1 MVLTSEHMII
11 ILVVFFA
18 LVIAMCVSISISC
31 YNKIKERQL
40 REREYKERRSKEA
53 SVEATIDRNLRGH
66 STPERALEKRVAD
79 QVPQRFRDEE
89 EESSDGCYVPEVDLS
104 VFKHPNGMLNIFFS
118 TRLILKKLNVT

>member
-1 MVLTSEHMII
+1 
-11 ILVVFFA
+11 
-18 LVIAMCVSISISC
+18 MCVSISISC
-31 YNKIKERQL
+31 YNKIKERQQ

-79 QVPQRFRDEE
+79 QIPARFRDEE

-104 VFKHPNGMLNIFFS
+104 VFKHPNGEDSNINLHYLS
-118 TRLILKKLNVT
+118 TTVFDLSALCIH